1 MPALRTTQI
10 HHTYQSTTPS
20 HVQKKEKRWRRVLVT
35 ARHSHSTTPISQ
47 SRPFPPS
54 TNGHPN
60 TPSPPAAI
68 PPTKGVLHQADFPC
82 SAGRSAAWK
91 MGASAAAKIYSAK
104 GNAPYIGEK
113 CSSIKIFHGELFYTK
128 FQLGASGPRQ
138 GSTQRPAMRKQS
150 HAKCITDITQTH
162 PHTTRHISYPRANQK
177 KKQEWETSFFR
188 KSLTHP
194 HTPCAHLVACNGQ

>member
-1 MPALRTTQI
+1 M
-10 HHTYQSTTPS
+10 
-20 HVQKKEKRWRRVLVT
+20 T

-113 CSSIKIFHGELFYTK
+113 CSSIKIFHGELFLYKIPAGRIWAEARQHATTSDEK
-128 FQLGASGPRQ
+128 TVPRQ
-138 GSTQRPAMRKQS
+138 VHYEHNADTP
-150 HAKCITDITQTH
+150 TH
-162 PHTTRHISYPRANQK
+162 PHPHFPTQEQIK
-177 KKQEWETSFFR
+177 KKQELETSFFR